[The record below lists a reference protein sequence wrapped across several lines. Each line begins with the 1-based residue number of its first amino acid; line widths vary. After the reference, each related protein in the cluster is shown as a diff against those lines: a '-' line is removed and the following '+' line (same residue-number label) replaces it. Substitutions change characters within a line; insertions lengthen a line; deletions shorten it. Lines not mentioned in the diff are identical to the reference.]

1 MVGNNINDKHAII
14 FIYIVLML
22 TTILI
27 LISWLAKEN
36 VYNETYAD
44 ILLIISGILYTIS
57 MILFYN
63 DSINCSFAVF
73 ILNSLSLLSIQIV
86 TKMSSMTQQGISV
99 SSTGSSTVT
108 TRVTSLAV
116 GSMIMT
122 YLTILVGAMGY
133 GLHILD
139 PCQQISK

>member
-44 ILLIISGILYTIS
+44 ILLII
-57 MILFYN
+57 
-63 DSINCSFAVF
+63 
-73 ILNSLSLLSIQIV
+73 
-86 TKMSSMTQQGISV
+86 
-99 SSTGSSTVT
+99 
-108 TRVTSLAV
+108 
-116 GSMIMT
+116 
-122 YLTILVGAMGY
+122 
-133 GLHILD
+133 
-139 PCQQISK
+139 